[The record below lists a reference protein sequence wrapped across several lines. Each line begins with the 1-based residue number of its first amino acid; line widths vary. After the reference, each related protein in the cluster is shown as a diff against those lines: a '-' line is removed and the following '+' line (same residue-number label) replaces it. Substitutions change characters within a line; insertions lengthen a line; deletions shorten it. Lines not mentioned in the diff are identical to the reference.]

1 MEKGQHLRLLIS
13 DTTGSSAAYKF
24 IAFATDLTFHLSAT
38 LEDSSTKDSSDANG
52 EVWQENEITARTG
65 DIQFGGLV
73 GVGTDAGAKKFK
85 DIIDGVSDSVVYW
98 KIAAVSGANNRVI
111 GKTICSGEGKISNC
125 QADAQAG
132 QRATYSGTL
141 NIYGPVTVGND

>member
-13 DTTGSSAAYKF
+13 AEEGSSAEYLF
-24 IAFATDLTFHLSAT
+24 IGLATDLTFHLSAS
-38 LEDSSTKDSSDANG
+38 LEDSSTKDSSDTNG
-52 EVWQENEITARTG
+52 NIWQENEVTARTG

-73 GVGTDAGAKKFK
+73 STGTDTAAKKFK
-85 DIIDGVSDSVVYW
+85 DIIDGVNDDVVYW
-98 KIAAVSGANNRVI
+98 KIAAVSGANNRVV

-125 QADAQAG
+125 TADAQVG